1 MAAVHWSV
9 SQSLFIVSINHYD
22 AQGNLES
29 GSNDMARY
37 DLERYDMGPYDIGPN
52 DMGRN
57 MDLTLEWSQAGL
69 VLSIALGTCLVLFLV
84 ATGFR
89 RYPLGIPVAGSSSL
103 AISAACKRQSNHGQD
118 IVLYALKYGKFQN
131 MDAASTGE
139 PFAGF
144 SSEDVAPLSH
154 GDYWPPSWQ
163 DSNTEHAI
171 KHEKQRLRS
180 TSAVNNFPHLGAHAE
195 HQVRGV
201 TW

>member
-1 MAAVHWSV
+1 MAAVHWLV

-29 GSNDMARY
+29 GSNDT
-37 DLERYDMGPYDIGPN
+37 
-52 DMGRN
+52 GRN

-69 VLSIALGTCLVLFLV
+69 VFSVAVGTCLVLFIV

-89 RYPLGIPVAGSSSL
+89 RYPQGIPVAGSSSL
-103 AISAACKRQSNHGQD
+103 AISAACRRHPSHGQD

-144 SSEDVAPLSH
+144 SPEDVEPLSH

-163 DSNTEHAI
+163 DSNREYAFEHP
-171 KHEKQRLRS
+171 KQRFRS
-180 TSAVNNFPHLGAHAE
+180 ASAVNNLPHLSAHAD
-195 HQVRGV
+195 HQTRGV